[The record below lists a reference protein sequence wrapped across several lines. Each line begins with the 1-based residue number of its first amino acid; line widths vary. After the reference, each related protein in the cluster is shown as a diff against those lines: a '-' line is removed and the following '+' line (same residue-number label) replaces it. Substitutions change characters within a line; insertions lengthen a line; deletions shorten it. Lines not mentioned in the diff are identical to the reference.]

1 MQPNSEQNWCRIN
14 KFAPHLMIVRKISQI
29 GLTRARLLPH
39 KFVLI
44 PQVRPG
50 VLLHKG
56 SVLRV
61 QQEGGHV
68 RDGCP
73 PTGLRLQ
80 DGLHGGGARREGAG
94 WSRGR
99 VAAPARLWRGQDQV
113 PVRKS
118 EQRRLRGGH
127 HSLIHNM

>member
-14 KFAPHLMIVRKISQI
+14 SVAAHLMIVRKISQI
-29 GLTRARLLPH
+29 GLTRARLLP
-39 KFVLI
+39 
-44 PQVRPG
+44 PQVCTDPTG
-50 VLLHKG
+50 QAWVLLHKG

-68 RDGCP
+68 RDGRP
-73 PTGLRLQ
+73 PAGLRLQ
-80 DGLHGGGARREGAG
+80 DGLHGGGSRREGAG
-94 WSRGR
+94 QSRGR

-118 EQRRLRGGH
+118 EKRRL
-127 HSLIHNM
+127 